1 MKNVSFTL
9 TQGAS
14 AYTWSSSFNID
25 PSSTSGQVCGQVAR
39 RINQRLAMTKAS
51 GNGKGLSLRND
62 FNLFISFDGVP
73 VLDTQNIDA
82 DLKRILR
89 GGLTDRSQG
98 RFGQA
103 IAFCIFAEHM
113 DKVTEYAATLGNGD
127 TYTIDELFSSVRF
140 ALDCKMTELI

>member
-1 MKNVSFTL
+1 MKNIQFKL
-9 TQGAS
+9 TQNESSYAW
-14 AYTWSSSFNID
+14 ASSFEIAPN
-25 PSSTSGQVCGQVAR
+25 STSGQVCGQVAR

-51 GNGKGLSLRND
+51 GNGKGLNLRND
-62 FNLFISFDGVP
+62 FDLFVSFDGVP

-89 GGLTDRSQG
+89 AGLTDRTQS

-103 IAFCIFAEHM
+103 IAFCIFAQHM

-127 TYTIDELFSSVRF
+127 TYTIEELFSGVRF